1 MKQFRIFICL
11 LLLFSV
17 GFSVC
22 ASKKDTQDTQVLIY
36 KGESEHWSAISKV
49 TIDGNTVEHI
59 DVVKYKGNNIDS
71 VGKVIYKLESIAG
84 SSEGKADLANGRAG
98 ELSTIVG
105 KGGGG
110 NVELI
115 SKVTTVLANIEWNGK
130 VERFELKKQ

>member
-1 MKQFRIFICL
+1 MKQFPILICL

-17 GFSVC
+17 GFSVG

-36 KGESEHWSAISKV
+36 KGESEHWSVISKV

-59 DVVKYKGNNIDS
+59 DVVKYKGNNNDS
-71 VGKVIYKLESIAG
+71 VGKIVYKLESIAG
-84 SSEGKADLANGRAG
+84 SSEGKVDLSTGRAG
-98 ELSTIVG
+98 ELGTIVD